1 MLPEKQEY
9 FTVEISR
16 DEVRLLT
23 KKNGKGIDIIM
34 KEMLTWRQ
42 VIGQQWFLTKF
53 CFKHAPG
60 FMAYHLFEAVKL
72 QISIFFEFTFT
83 MNYVLTVVEEGGDFR
98 KILMCMGI
106 LMGAIAVSTVTFAIY
121 KHYAFPRGKQT
132 LYQALRMEIY
142 EKSKEIDLSCYDDK
156 DFYENFILAT
166 EETDRCI
173 DRFLA
178 FETSIIARSVGF
190 LCTVIFCAFINPV
203 ALLILAAVLPFEWF
217 CVVQENKKIVAAR
230 MDRLPHEQQR
240 EYGNRVFYLS
250 DYAGELRLHP
260 QMKDECRIE
269 YTEENRKIKEVNK
282 KYGKSLFV
290 FGVLRESI
298 LARLLKEGAVWT
310 LLLYQML
317 VLRVLSGAQLVMSRA
332 CIGRTTNYIEIVITS
347 FRTVAENSAYIY
359 RIREFLQMEPT
370 IVSRGEKPVP
380 EGSGS
385 LSVEHVDFG
394 YLPGQQVLRDV
405 TLTIEPGQK
414 IALVGYNGS
423 GKTTLVKLLLRLYDP
438 DGGRICY
445 HGMDIRNYQ
454 VMAYRRSIGSV
465 FQDFKIY
472 AASLKENVL
481 MDVENG
487 SREENYLVER
497 ALYDAHFTLENNRLS
512 YQIETPLTTEFEK
525 DGVNLSGGE
534 AQKVAIARTLY
545 RRQNLIIMDE
555 PSSALDP
562 LAEYRLNQELNEIA
576 KDKTVIFIS
585 HRLSTVRDADCIY
598 MMENGRIV
606 ESGTHGELL
615 ARGGKYAAMWKI
627 QAGLY
632 R

>member
-1 MLPEKQEY
+1 
-9 FTVEISR
+9 
-16 DEVRLLT
+16 
-23 KKNGKGIDIIM
+23 M

-42 VIGQQWFLTKF
+42 TIAQQWFLTRF

-60 FMAYHLFEAVKL
+60 FMVYHLFEAVKL
-72 QISIFFEFTFT
+72 QVSIFFEFTFAV
-83 MNYVLTVVEEGGDFR
+83 NYVLTVAEEGGDFR
-98 KILMCMGI
+98 KILVCMGI
-106 LMGAIAVSTVTFAIY
+106 LMAAIAVSTVTFAIY
-121 KHYAFPRGKQT
+121 KHYVLPRGKQT
-132 LYQALRMEIY
+132 LYQALRLEIY
-142 EKSKEIDLSCYDDK
+142 EKAKEIDLSCYDDK

-166 EETDRCI
+166 EETDRCL
-173 DRFLA
+173 DRFLL
-178 FETSIIARSVGF
+178 FETSIIARTVGF
-190 LCTVIFCAFINPV
+190 LCTIVFCAFINPV
-203 ALLILAAVLPFEWF
+203 ALIVMAAAFPFELF
-217 CVVQENKKIVAAR
+217 CVVQENKRVVKSR
-230 MDRLPHEQQR
+230 LERLPHEQQR

-250 DYAGELRLHP
+250 DYAGELRLYP
-260 QMKDECRIE
+260 QMKEECRME
-269 YTEENRKIKEVNK
+269 YAEENAKIESVNK

-290 FGVLRESI
+290 YGVFREGI
-298 LARLLKEGAVWT
+298 LGRFIKEGAVWT

-317 VLRVLSGAQLVMSRA
+317 VLQALTGAQLVTSRG
-332 CIGRTTNYIEIVITS
+332 CIWRATNYIEIVIAS
-347 FRTVAENSAYIY
+347 LRTVAENSAYIY

-370 IVSRGEKPVP
+370 VVSRAEKPVP

-385 LSVEHVDFG
+385 LSAEHVDFG
-394 YLPGQQVLRDV
+394 YLPGQSVLKDV
-405 TLTIEPGQK
+405 TFTVKPGQK
-414 IALVGYNGS
+414 VALVGYNGS

-454 VMAYRRSIGSV
+454 IMAYRRSIGSV

-472 AASLKENVL
+472 AATLKENVL

-487 SREENYLVER
+487 SREENYLVEK
-497 ALYDAHFTLENNRLS
+497 ALYDAHFTLENNQLS

-534 AQKVAIARTLY
+534 AQKAAIARTLF
-545 RRQNLIIMDE
+545 RKQNLIIMDE

-606 ESGTHGELL
+606 ESGTHRELL
-615 ARGGKYAAMWKI
+615 SRDGKYAAMWKI

-632 R
+632 A

>member
-1 MLPEKQEY
+1 
-9 FTVEISR
+9 
-16 DEVRLLT
+16 
-23 KKNGKGIDIIM
+23 M

-42 VIGQQWFLTKF
+42 VIAQQWFLTRF
-53 CFKHAPG
+53 CLKHAPG
-60 FMAYHLFEAVKL
+60 FIAYHLFEAVKL
-72 QISIFFEFTFT
+72 QISIFFEFTWT
-83 MNYVLTVVEEGGDFR
+83 ANYVLTVAEEGGDFR

-106 LMGAIAVSTVTFAIY
+106 LMAAIAVSTVTLAIY
-121 KHYAFPRGKQT
+121 KHYVFPRGKQT

-142 EKSKEIDLSCYDDK
+142 EKAKEVDLSCYDDK
-156 DFYENFILAT
+156 DFYESFILAA

-190 LCTVIFCAFINPV
+190 LCTIVFCAFINPV
-203 ALLILAAVLPFEWF
+203 ALLIMAVTLPFELF
-217 CVVQENKKIVAAR
+217 CVVQENKKAVEAR
-230 MDRLPHEQQR
+230 MERLPHEQQR

-250 DYAGELRLHP
+250 DYAGELRLYP
-260 QMKDECRIE
+260 QMKETCRTA
-269 YTEENRKIKEVNK
+269 YAEENHKIEEVNK
-282 KYGKSLFV
+282 KYGKSLLIY
-290 FGVLRESI
+290 GVLRKGI
-298 LARLLKEGAVWT
+298 LARLVKEGAVWT

-332 CIGRTTNYIEIVITS
+332 CILRTTNYMEIVIAS
-347 FRTVAENSAYIY
+347 LRTVAENSAYIY
-359 RIREFLQMEPT
+359 QIRAFLQMEPT
-370 IVSRGEKPVP
+370 IVSKAEKPVP
-380 EGSGS
+380 ENSGS

-394 YLPGQQVLRDV
+394 YLPGQQVLQDV
-405 TLTIEPGQK
+405 TLTVEPGQK

-438 DGGRICY
+438 DEGRICY
-445 HGMDIRNYQ
+445 HGTDIRDYQ
-454 VMAYRRSIGSV
+454 IMAYRRSVGSV

-472 AASLKENVL
+472 AATLKENVL
-481 MDVENG
+481 MDVEDG
-487 SREENYLVER
+487 SREESYRVEQS
-497 ALYDAHFTLENNRLS
+497 LYDAHFTLEDKRLC

-598 MMENGRIV
+598 MMEKGKIV
-606 ESGTHGELL
+606 EFGTHEELL
-615 ARGGKYAAMWKI
+615 EKGGRYAAMWKM

-632 R
+632 A

>member
-1 MLPEKQEY
+1 
-9 FTVEISR
+9 
-16 DEVRLLT
+16 
-23 KKNGKGIDIIM
+23 M

-42 VIGQQWFLTKF
+42 TIAQQWFLTKF

-60 FMAYHLFEAVKL
+60 FMVYHLFEAVKL
-72 QISIFFEFTFT
+72 QVSIFFEFTFAV
-83 MNYVLTVVEEGGDFR
+83 NYVLTVAEEGGDFR
-98 KILMCMGI
+98 KILVCMGI
-106 LMGAIAVSTVTFAIY
+106 LMAAIAVSTVTFAIY
-121 KHYAFPRGKQT
+121 KHYVLPRGKQT
-132 LYQALRMEIY
+132 LYQALRLEIY
-142 EKSKEIDLSCYDDK
+142 EKAKEIDLSCYDDK

-166 EETDRCI
+166 EETDRCL
-173 DRFLA
+173 DRFLL
-178 FETSIIARSVGF
+178 FETSIIARTVGF
-190 LCTVIFCAFINPV
+190 LCTIVFCAFINPV
-203 ALLILAAVLPFEWF
+203 ALVVMAAAFPFELF
-217 CVVQENKKIVAAR
+217 CVVQENKRVVKSR
-230 MDRLPHEQQR
+230 LERLPHEQQR

-250 DYAGELRLHP
+250 DYAGELRLYP
-260 QMKDECRIE
+260 QMKEECRME
-269 YTEENRKIKEVNK
+269 YAEENAKIESVNK

-290 FGVLRESI
+290 YGVFREGI
-298 LARLLKEGAVWT
+298 LGRFIKEGAIWT

-317 VLRVLSGAQLVMSRA
+317 VLQALTGAQLVTSRG
-332 CIGRTTNYIEIVITS
+332 CIWRATNYIEIVIAS
-347 FRTVAENSAYIY
+347 LRTAAENSAYIY

-370 IVSRGEKPVP
+370 VVSRAEKPVP

-385 LSVEHVDFG
+385 LSAEHVDFG
-394 YLPGQQVLRDV
+394 YLPGQSVLKDV
-405 TLTIEPGQK
+405 TFTVKPGQK
-414 IALVGYNGS
+414 VALVGYNGS

-438 DGGRICY
+438 NGGNICY
-445 HGMDIRNYQ
+445 HGNDIREYQ

-472 AASLKENVL
+472 AATLKENVL

-487 SREENYLVER
+487 SREENYLVEK
-497 ALYDAHFTLENNRLS
+497 ALYDAHFTLENNQLS

-534 AQKVAIARTLY
+534 AQKAAIARTLY
-545 RRQNLIIMDE
+545 RKQNLIIMDE

-598 MMENGRIV
+598 MMEKGRIV
-606 ESGTHGELL
+606 ESGTHRELL
-615 ARGGKYAAMWKI
+615 SRDGKYAAMWKI

-632 R
+632 A

>member
-1 MLPEKQEY
+1 
-9 FTVEISR
+9 
-16 DEVRLLT
+16 
-23 KKNGKGIDIIM
+23 M

-42 VIGQQWFLTKF
+42 MIAQQWFLTKF
-53 CFKHAPG
+53 CYKHAPG

-72 QISIFFEFTFT
+72 RVSIFFEFTFT
-83 MNYVLTVVEEGGDFR
+83 MNYVLTVAEEGGDFR
-98 KILMCMGI
+98 KILVCMGI
-106 LMGAIAVSTVTFAIY
+106 LMAALAVSTVTFAIY
-121 KHYAFPRGKQT
+121 KHYALPRGRQT
-132 LYQALRMEIY
+132 LYQAFRMEIY
-142 EKSKEIDLSCYDDK
+142 QKSKEVDLSCYDDK
-156 DFYENFILAT
+156 DFYETFILAT

-178 FETSIIARSVGF
+178 FETSVIARSVGF

-203 ALLILAAVLPFEWF
+203 ALLIIAAALPFECL
-217 CVVQENKKIVAAR
+217 CVMLENKRIVASR
-230 MDRLPHEQQR
+230 MERLPHEQQR
-240 EYGNRVFYLS
+240 EYGNRIFYLS
-250 DYAGELRLHP
+250 DYAGELRLYP
-260 QMKDECRIE
+260 QMKEECRTE
-269 YTEENRKIKEVNK
+269 YTEENREIEEVNK
-282 KYGKSLFV
+282 KYGKSLFI
-290 FGVLRESI
+290 FGVLREGI
-298 LARLLKEGAVWT
+298 LARLIKEGAVWT

-332 CIGRTTNYIEIVITS
+332 CIGRATNNIEILIAS
-347 FRTVAENSAYIY
+347 LRTAAENSAYIY

-370 IVSRGEKPVP
+370 IVSKAEIPVP
-380 EGSGS
+380 EDGGS

-394 YLPGQQVLRDV
+394 YLPGKQVLKDV
-405 TLTIEPGQK
+405 TLTVEPGQK

-423 GKTTLVKLLLRLYDP
+423 GKTTLVKLILRLYDP
-438 DGGRICY
+438 DSGKICY
-445 HGMDIRNYQ
+445 HNRDIRDYQ
-454 VMAYRRSIGSV
+454 VMAYRGSIGSV
-465 FQDFKIY
+465 FQDFKLY
-472 AASLKENVL
+472 AATLKENVL

-487 SREENYLVER
+487 SKEERYRVEQ
-497 ALYDAHFTLENNRLS
+497 ALFDAHFTLADNRLS

-545 RRQNLIIMDE
+545 RKQNLIIMDE

-606 ESGTHGELL
+606 ESGTHEELL
-615 ARGGKYAAMWKI
+615 AGEGKYAAMWKI

-632 R
+632 ADAGAR

>member
-1 MLPEKQEY
+1 
-9 FTVEISR
+9 
-16 DEVRLLT
+16 
-23 KKNGKGIDIIM
+23 M

-42 VIGQQWFLTKF
+42 VIAQQWFLTKF

-72 QISIFFEFTFT
+72 QISIFFEFTFAV
-83 MNYVLTVVEEGGDFR
+83 NYVLTVAEEGGDFR

-121 KHYAFPRGKQT
+121 KHYVFPRGKQT

-260 QMKDECRIE
+260 QMKDECRLE

>member
-1 MLPEKQEY
+1 
-9 FTVEISR
+9 
-16 DEVRLLT
+16 
-23 KKNGKGIDIIM
+23 M
-34 KEMLTWRQ
+34 KEMLTWKQ
-42 VIGQQWFLTKF
+42 IIAQQWFLTRF

-83 MNYVLTVVEEGGDFR
+83 VNYVLTVAEEGGDFQ
-98 KILMCMGI
+98 KILWCMSI

-121 KHYAFPRGKQT
+121 KHYVFPRGKQT

-142 EKSKEIDLSCYDDK
+142 EKAKEIDLSCYDDK

-166 EETDRCI
+166 EETDRCL
-173 DRFLA
+173 DRFLV
-178 FETSIIARSVGF
+178 FETSIIARSVG
-190 LCTVIFCAFINPV
+190 LVCTIIFCAYINPA
-203 ALLILAAVLPFEWF
+203 ALLVMAAAFPFELF
-217 CVVQENKKIVAAR
+217 CAAQENKKTVEAR
-230 MDRLPHEQQR
+230 MERLPHEQQR

-250 DYAGELRLHP
+250 DYASELRLYP
-260 QMKDECRIE
+260 QMKEKCRTE
-269 YTEENRKIKEVNK
+269 YAEENHKIEEVNK
-282 KYGKSLFV
+282 RYGKSLFIY
-290 FGVLRESI
+290 GLLREGI
-298 LARLLKEGAVWT
+298 LARLVKEGAVWT

-317 VLRVLSGAQLVMSRA
+317 VLRVLSGAQLVTSRS
-332 CIGRTTNYIEIVITS
+332 CIWRGSNYIEIVIAS
-347 FRTVAENSAYIY
+347 LRTVAENSAYIF
-359 RIREFLQMEPT
+359 RIREFLHMEPT
-370 IVSRGEKPVP
+370 IVSKEEKSVP

-385 LSVEHVDFG
+385 LVVEHVDFG
-394 YLPGQQVLRDV
+394 YFSGQQVLKDV
-405 TLTIEPGQK
+405 TLSAEPGQK

-438 DGGRICY
+438 DAGRICY
-445 HGMDIRNYQ
+445 HGRDISDYQ
-454 VMAYRRSIGSV
+454 VMTYRRSIGSV

-472 AASLKENVL
+472 AATLKENVL
-481 MDVENG
+481 MDVEHD
-487 SREENYLVER
+487 SRDENYRVEQ
-497 ALYDAHFTLENNRLS
+497 ALYDAHFTLQDNRLS

-545 RRQNLIIMDE
+545 RKQNLIIMDE

-598 MMENGRIV
+598 MMEDGRIV
-606 ESGTHGELL
+606 ESGTHEKLL
-615 ARGGKYAAMWKI
+615 SKNGKYATMWKT

-632 R
+632 TDAFEYV

>member
-1 MLPEKQEY
+1 MEY
-9 FTVEISR
+9 
-16 DEVRLLT
+16 
-23 KKNGKGIDIIM
+23 
-34 KEMLTWRQ
+34 
-42 VIGQQWFLTKF
+42 
-53 CFKHAPG
+53 A
-60 FMAYHLFEAVKL
+60 
-72 QISIFFEFTFT
+72 
-83 MNYVLTVVEEGGDFR
+83 
-98 KILMCMGI
+98 
-106 LMGAIAVSTVTFAIY
+106 
-121 KHYAFPRGKQT
+121 
-132 LYQALRMEIY
+132 
-142 EKSKEIDLSCYDDK
+142 
-156 DFYENFILAT
+156 
-166 EETDRCI
+166 
-173 DRFLA
+173 
-178 FETSIIARSVGF
+178 
-190 LCTVIFCAFINPV
+190 
-203 ALLILAAVLPFEWF
+203 
-217 CVVQENKKIVAAR
+217 
-230 MDRLPHEQQR
+230 
-240 EYGNRVFYLS
+240 
-250 DYAGELRLHP
+250 
-260 QMKDECRIE
+260 
-269 YTEENRKIKEVNK
+269 EENSKIESVNK

-290 FGVLRESI
+290 YGVFREGI
-298 LARLLKEGAVWT
+298 LGRFIKEGAVWT

-317 VLRVLSGAQLVMSRA
+317 VLQALTGAQLVTSRA
-332 CIGRTTNYIEIVITS
+332 CIWRATNYIEIVIAS
-347 FRTVAENSAYIY
+347 LRTVAENSAYIY

-370 IVSRGEKPVP
+370 VVSRAEKPVP

-385 LSVEHVDFG
+385 LSAEHVDFG

-454 VMAYRRSIGSV
+454 IMAYRRSIGSV

-472 AASLKENVL
+472 AATLKENVL

-487 SREENYLVER
+487 SREENYLVEK
-497 ALYDAHFTLENNRLS
+497 ALYDAHFTLENNQLS

-534 AQKVAIARTLY
+534 AQKVAIARTLF
-545 RRQNLIIMDE
+545 RKQNLIIMDE

-606 ESGTHGELL
+606 ESGTHRELL
-615 ARGGKYAAMWKI
+615 SRDGKYAAMWKI

-632 R
+632 A